1 MLSKDHLV
9 MLGAAATINGEY
21 SARRAYN
28 TAWGDDCKLLK
39 ELETLGL
46 MKFVSFDRDPLTKEF
61 ARRSRITDAGNAAWQ
76 QEAKKT
82 D

>member
-9 MLGAAATINGEY
+9 MLGAATINGEY
-21 SARRAYN
+21 SARRPYN

-46 MKFVSFDRDPLTKEF
+46 MEFVSFDRDPLTKEF
-61 ARRSRITDAGNAAWQ
+61 ARRSRITDAGNDAWQ
-76 QEAKKT
+76 QEAKKA